1 MQFAVICHRVR
12 GSGQRL
18 QMQLLQECAVSAA
31 HCSNKAN
38 PVCCLV
44 WHSTGCQRLA
54 VCCPLWV
61 FARLPGLFALA
72 LLPSLSG
79 GGELGVLPARG
90 SIPSSAQP
98 PIPGGN
104 SPCWGRDKAA
114 ITTAVYLEWEI
125 ESAPFT
131 TLNRTAEHGCY
142 PGHLPSRDSIRDD
155 PASLPRVSG
164 SPGAD
169 TAESGNAEWP

>member
-1 MQFAVICHRVR
+1 MLPTAQTRQIQFAAWFGTAQAVR
-12 GSGQRL
+12 G
-18 QMQLLQECAVSAA
+18 
-31 HCSNKAN
+31 
-38 PVCCLV
+38 
-44 WHSTGCQRLA
+44 W
-54 VCCPLWV
+54 
-61 FARLPGLFALA
+61 LFAACSGSLPDCQDYLPLA

-114 ITTAVYLEWEI
+114 ITSAVYLEWEI

-155 PASLPRVSG
+155 PVSLPRVSG